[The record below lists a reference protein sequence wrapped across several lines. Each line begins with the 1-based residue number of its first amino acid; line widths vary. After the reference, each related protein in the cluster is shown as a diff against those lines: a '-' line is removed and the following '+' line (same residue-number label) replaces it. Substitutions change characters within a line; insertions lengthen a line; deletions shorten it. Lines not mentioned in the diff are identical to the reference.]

1 MSRLETILND
11 LSHTVDWPEPSEYL
25 ATRVAVHI
33 ESAPRSHRLRRW
45 AIAIAVLTLAIGL
58 VPDTRQAV
66 AVLLHEAGVRIGF
79 VEEVPTDLVKDL
91 SLGDS
96 STMREATEHAT
107 FELQTPAALGPADEV
122 YVDDE
127 AVSMVWQGPTLLTQ
141 QAGGEPYALK
151 GVGPD
156 TDATHVAVAGDP
168 GLWIEGAEHTFTLL
182 DQQGNP
188 VEETA
193 RLAANVLL
201 WSSGGVDYRLEL
213 TGDLDRALE
222 IATSLDGDLHE

>member
-11 LSHTVDWPEPSEYL
+11 LSHTVDWPEPSEHL
-25 ATRVAVHI
+25 ATRVVGHI

-45 AIAIAVLTLAIGL
+45 AIAIAVLTLVIGL
-58 VPDTRQAV
+58 VPDTREAV
-66 AVLLHEAGVRIGF
+66 ADLLHEAGVKIGF
-79 VEEVPTDLVKDL
+79 VDEIPTDLAEDL
-91 SLGDS
+91 NLGDP

-107 FELQTPAALGPADEV
+107 FELQAPAALGPADEV
-122 YVDDE
+122 YVDGE
-127 AVSMVWQGPTLLTQ
+127 TVSMVWEGPTLLTQ
-141 QAGGEPYALK
+141 QAGGESYALK

-188 VEETA
+188 VEETS

-201 WSSGGVDYRLEL
+201 WSSDGVDYRLEL

-222 IATSLDGDLHE
+222 IATSLEGDMRE